1 MEDKMNNRERLDAVL
16 NYKPYDRMPVVH
28 FSFWRQTLQNW
39 SDEGHLK
46 EDEIDGIMVEG
57 SKEERA
63 FCDQLGFDFNY
74 NANFRNNTGSPSL
87 FPVFEQK
94 TLELLP
100 DGRKKV
106 LDKYGAILLQKE
118 DLGSLPYEVG
128 HTLTDRRSW
137 EEHYVPRLQNDIKR
151 LDMER
156 LRELVETNETRT
168 EPIGIYCK
176 SLMGQIR
183 NVIGVVNLSYM
194 YADDE
199 ELYREIIQTYA
210 DVIFYETE
218 ETLKTGAKF
227 DNAHFWEDICF
238 KNGPLVSPSVFS
250 EIVGPHYKRITDM
263 VKSYGIKIIS
273 LDCDGVID
281 SLIPIWFEN
290 GINTMFPIEVGT
302 WGASIEP
309 WRKKYGKELRGVG
322 GVNKLVFDLDYS
334 AVDAEV
340 ERMKPLVDLGGFIP
354 CPDHRIQPTAKYENV
369 VHYCNNIRKAFG

>member
-1 MEDKMNNRERLDAVL
+1 MNNRERLDAIL

-39 SDEGHLK
+39 SEEGHLR
-46 EDEIDGIMVEG
+46 EDEIAGIMIEG
-57 SKEERA
+57 SPEERA
-63 FCDQLGFDFNY
+63 FADQIGFDFNY
-74 NANFRNNTGSPSL
+74 NANFRNATGSPSL
-87 FPVFEQK
+87 FPIFESEI
-94 TLELLP
+94 LEVLP

-106 LDKYGAILLQKE
+106 LDKYGAILLQRE
-118 DLGSLPYEVG
+118 DLCSLPYEVG
-128 HTLTDRRSW
+128 YTLTDRKSW
-137 EEHYVPRLQNDIKR
+137 EEHYVPRLQKDINR
-151 LDMER
+151 LDMKK
-156 LRELVETNETRT
+156 LKKLIETDETRT

-176 SLMGQIR
+176 SLLGQIR
-183 NVIGVVNLSYM
+183 NVMGVVNLSYM

-210 DVIFYETE
+210 DVIYFETE
-218 ETLKTGAKF
+218 ETLKIYANF

-238 KNGPLVSPSVFS
+238 KNGPLVSPDVFR

-263 VKSYGIKIIS
+263 VKSYGINIIS

-281 SLIPIWFEN
+281 SLIPVWFEN
-290 GINTMFPIEVGT
+290 GVNTMFPIEVGT

-309 WRKKYGKELRGVG
+309 WRKKYGKELRGIG
-322 GVNKLVFDLDYS
+322 GVNKLVFDLDYA

-354 CPDHRIQPTAKYENV
+354 CPDHRIHPTAKYENV
-369 VHYCNNIRKAFG
+369 VYYCNAMRKAFG